1 MGSHCVPSLTE
12 KLDCSGTS
20 QGSGESGSSGFDCGC
35 DPEDVAFKN
44 IVGYG
49 KAKCTKSGKKSGKK
63 SIWTLT
69 CGKKP
74 CFLLIFERLH
84 AFLAQQLFQI
94 IMDRVKLTLKWVR
107 SAVSNKS
114 MIVLNIKLIFMYL

>member
-1 MGSHCVPSLTE
+1 MGSNCVPNLTE
-12 KLDCSGTS
+12 KLDCSGS
-20 QGSGESGSSGFDCGC
+20 SPGSGAGSGSSGFDCGC

-74 CFLLIFERLH
+74 FLMFIFEY
-84 AFLAQQLFQI
+84 FCTI
-94 IMDRVKLTLKWVR
+94 I
-107 SAVSNKS
+107 
-114 MIVLNIKLIFMYL
+114 I

>member
-1 MGSHCVPSLTE
+1 MGSNCIPSLPE

-20 QGSGESGSSGFDCGC
+20 QGSGGSGSSGFECGC

-63 SIWTLT
+63 SIWTPS

-74 CFLLIFERLH
+74 FSLI
-84 AFLAQQLFQI
+84 
-94 IMDRVKLTLKWVR
+94 
-107 SAVSNKS
+107 S
-114 MIVLNIKLIFMYL
+114 

>member
-1 MGSHCVPSLTE
+1 MRSNCVPNLTE

-20 QGSGESGSSGFDCGC
+20 PGSGGSGSSGFDCGC

-49 KAKCTKSGKKSGKK
+49 RAKCTKSGKKSGKK

-69 CGKKP
+69 CGKKS
-74 CFLLIFERLH
+74 CFAYSMHLFAEL
-84 AFLAQQLFQI
+84 LFQI
-94 IMDRVKLTLKWVR
+94 IMDKVKQTLKWAK
-107 SAVSNKS
+107 SAVSNKN
-114 MIVLNIKLIFMYL
+114 MIALNIKLI

>member
-1 MGSHCVPSLTE
+1 MGSNCVPSLTE

-20 QGSGESGSSGFDCGC
+20 QGSGVPGSGGFDCGC

-69 CGKKP
+69 CGKEP
-74 CFLLIFERLH
+74 FLLSLDFLCIF
-84 AFLAQQLFQI
+84 AQKLFQI
-94 IMDRVKLTLKWVR
+94 IMDRAKQT
-107 SAVSNKS
+107 
-114 MIVLNIKLIFMYL
+114 

>member
-1 MGSHCVPSLTE
+1 MGSDCVPNLTA
-12 KLDCSGTS
+12 KLDCSGS
-20 QGSGESGSSGFDCGC
+20 SPGSGAGSGPSGFDCGC

-74 CFLLIFERLH
+74 FLIFIFEY
-84 AFLAQQLFQI
+84 FCTI
-94 IMDRVKLTLKWVR
+94 IFSDHNGQSKANVKMGKKCR
-107 SAVSNKS
+107 FKQKYDC
-114 MIVLNIKLIFMYL
+114 IEY

>member
-1 MGSHCVPSLTE
+1 MFCLYCIEHGKDKNEKFVKFKMGSNCVPNLHA
-12 KLDCSGTS
+12 KLDCSGTTRP
-20 QGSGESGSSGFDCGC
+20 GLNDSGFDCGC

-74 CFLLIFERLH
+74 FS
-84 AFLAQQLFQI
+84 
-94 IMDRVKLTLKWVR
+94 V
-107 SAVSNKS
+107 
-114 MIVLNIKLIFMYL
+114 FM

>member
-20 QGSGESGSSGFDCGC
+20 QGSGVPGSGGFDCGC

-69 CGKKP
+69 CGKEP
-74 CFLLIFERLH
+74 FLLSLDFFMH
-84 AFLAQQLFQI
+84 FFAQKRFQI
-94 IMDRVKLTLKWVR
+94 IMDRAKQT
-107 SAVSNKS
+107 
-114 MIVLNIKLIFMYL
+114 

>member
-1 MGSHCVPSLTE
+1 MCIEQDKDKNEKFIKFKMGSNCVPSLTE

-20 QGSGESGSSGFDCGC
+20 QGSGASGSSGFDCGC

-74 CFLLIFERLH
+74 FLLIFVFFH
-84 AFLAQQLFQI
+84 AFFAQKLFQI
-94 IMDRVKLTLKWVR
+94 IMDRAKQT
-107 SAVSNKS
+107 
-114 MIVLNIKLIFMYL
+114 

>member
-74 CFLLIFERLH
+74 CFFINFWTSSCIFGSTTISDH
-84 AFLAQQLFQI
+84 NGQSKAN
-94 IMDRVKLTLKWVR
+94 VKMGKKCR
-107 SAVSNKS
+107 FKQKYDC
-114 MIVLNIKLIFMYL
+114 IEY

>member
-1 MGSHCVPSLTE
+1 MGSNCVPNLTE
-12 KLDCSGTS
+12 KLDCTETTS
-20 QGSGESGSSGFDCGC
+20 GSGGSGSNGFDCGC

-49 KAKCTKSGKKSGKK
+49 KAKCTKSGKKSAKK

-74 CFLLIFERLH
+74 FMLGVTFYLISISIDWKRF
-84 AFLAQQLFQI
+84 ANAC
-94 IMDRVKLTLKWVR
+94 VKT
-107 SAVSNKS
+107 
-114 MIVLNIKLIFMYL
+114 I